1 TECAEQ
7 RSDILRGGTGRIH
20 SPHLTSRKGDYDSI
34 RKALEILNSAVG
46 GPREQDM
53 KRTRKGTTRPSRRR
67 WRSFG
72 FLLHQTLQNSV
83 PYGMYRKSMQLYSA
97 KADAEV
103 AGDDFVRLAGAH
115 QLKDLTLA
123 GCQRGGADLQC
134 RAFKALLVRPVIP
147 MQGSLDAFEQDVLA
161 QWLLDKVEGPS
172 LHRCDRQ
179 RN

>member
-1 TECAEQ
+1 
-7 RSDILRGGTGRIH
+7 
-20 SPHLTSRKGDYDSI
+20 
-34 RKALEILNSAVG
+34 
-46 GPREQDM
+46 M

-83 PYGMYRKSMQLYSA
+83 PYGMYGKSMQLYSA
-97 KADAEV
+97 KADAEM
-103 AGDDFVRLAGAH
+103 AGDDFVRLARGH

-179 RN
+179 RNCALVGDEYHRNASAADIELLLHFEPSHLRHSHIEQ